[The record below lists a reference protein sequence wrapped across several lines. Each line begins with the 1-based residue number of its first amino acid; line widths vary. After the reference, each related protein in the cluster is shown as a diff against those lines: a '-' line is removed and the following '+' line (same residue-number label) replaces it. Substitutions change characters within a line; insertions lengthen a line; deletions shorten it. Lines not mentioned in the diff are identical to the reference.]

1 MKIHILTAGM
11 LCVAILTTGACVTR
25 STYNTAVADRE
36 AVKTELDSIRIQSQ
50 ALAEQVNDL
59 QQIKIDFTKKMEAA
73 SSALQ
78 RATQQIRAEHAA
90 LQERLNR
97 LNYIISQLTAQQ
109 NRLRYALRRVNEER
123 PELESIVEEYK
134 SKLNEADGPRAPLVP
149 APIESTNR
157 QAESA
162 IAPPAQVATQED
174 PALKP
179 TTTTPA
185 ASADPTAANP
195 KPSPANKQT
204 SEPGENDWLSM
215 LKEWAI
221 SLWRSIFS

>member
-11 LCVAILTTGACVTR
+11 LCVATLTTGACVTR

-50 ALAEQVNDL
+50 ALAEQVNEL
-59 QQIKIDFTKKMEAA
+59 QQLKINFTKKMEAA

-78 RATQQIRAEHAA
+78 QATQQMRAEHAA

-109 NRLRYALRRVNEER
+109 NRLRYAIRRVNEER
-123 PELESIVEEYK
+123 PALESIVEEYK
-134 SKLNEADGPRAPLVP
+134 SKLNEADGPRAP
-149 APIESTNR
+149 IESTNL

-162 IAPPAQVATQED
+162 IAPPAHVATQKD

-204 SEPGENDWLSM
+204 SEPGEDDWLSM

>member
-11 LCVAILTTGACVTR
+11 LCVATLTTGACVTR

-36 AVKTELDSIRIQSQ
+36 AVKTDLDSIRIQSQ
-50 ALAEQVNDL
+50 ALTEQVNEL
-59 QQIKIDFTKKMEAA
+59 QQLKIDFTKKMEAA

-78 RATQQIRAEHAA
+78 RATQQMRAEHAA
-90 LQERLNR
+90 LQERLTR
-97 LNYIISQLTAQQ
+97 LNYIINQLTTQQ

-123 PELESIVEEYK
+123 PALESIVEEYK
-134 SKLNEADGPRAPLVP
+134 SKLNEADGPTALLSP
-149 APIESTNR
+149 APIESINR
-157 QAESA
+157 QPETA
-162 IAPPAQVATQED
+162 IAPPAPVATQKD

-204 SEPGENDWLSM
+204 SEPGEDDWLSM

-221 SLWRSIFS
+221 SLWRSIFF